1 MAKKKPL
8 LDNLK
13 YIFCKDATNGKQA
26 GFDVQLMRDRLTEIR
41 YDIDHIQGDLDN
53 IITGDLVIIQGDI
66 TNINNR
72 IDAIIEDIKNFK
84 NEFNA
89 FVEHVKNEINRIDI
103 EITQIKGRLDALE
116 QTVEHILKNYDH
128 FEVGTQIVFYQ
139 SAAPRGWSIVQG
151 LDDSVV
157 TVNSVK
163 AGNLAKGTGFDALF
177 SSQYVG
183 STILDE
189 SQMPAHIHSIS
200 TAGSHKH
207 KADITN
213 QKHITQA
220 ALDGVGGP
228 KWGLDG
234 QHSLTPIAPSPG
246 LYEDWSPLSSL
257 GEAGAHTHY
266 ESVSGGDESH
276 THTLDLTV
284 KHISTIVCRKEAP
297 I

>member
-53 IITGDLVIIQGDI
+53 IITGDLVIIQGAI
-66 TNINNR
+66 TDINNR

-103 EITQIKGRLDALE
+103 EITQIKGRLDTLE

-213 QKHITQA
+213 QKHITAA

-228 KWGLDG
+228 KWGLNG
-234 QHSLTPIAPSPG
+234 QKSLTPIAPRPG

-257 GEAGAHTHY
+257 GEAGSHTHY

>member
-1 MAKKKPL
+1 MPKKPL

-13 YIFCKDATNGKQA
+13 YIFCKDASNGKQA

-66 TNINNR
+66 TDINNR
-72 IDAIIEDIKNFK
+72 IDAIIENVKNFK
-84 NEFNA
+84 NEFNK
-89 FVEHVKNEINRIDI
+89 FIEHVKNEVERIDL
-103 EITQIKGRLDALE
+103 EITNIKGRLDALE

-163 AGNLAKGTGFDALF
+163 AGSLAKGTGFDALF

-213 QKHITQA
+213 QKHITAA

-228 KWGLDG
+228 KWGLNG

>member
-13 YIFCKDATNGKQA
+13 YIFCKDASNGKQA

-66 TNINNR
+66 TDINNR
-72 IDAIIEDIKNFK
+72 IDGIIENVKNFK
-84 NEFNA
+84 AEFNK
-89 FVEHVKNEINRIDI
+89 FIEHVNDEIDRIDL
-103 EITQIKGRLDALE
+103 EITNIKGRLDALE
-116 QTVEHILKNYDH
+116 QTVADILKNYDH

-163 AGNLAKGTGFDALF
+163 AGSLAKGTGFDALF

-213 QKHITQA
+213 QKHITAA

-228 KWGLDG
+228 KWGLNG
-234 QHSLTPIAPSPG
+234 QQSLTPIAPSPG

>member
-1 MAKKKPL
+1 MPKKPL

-13 YIFCKDATNGKQA
+13 YIFCKDASNGKQA

-53 IITGDLVIIQGDI
+53 IITGDLVIIQGNI
-66 TNINNR
+66 TDINNR
-72 IDAIIEDIKNFK
+72 IDGIIENVKNFK
-84 NEFNA
+84 AEFNK
-89 FVEHVKNEINRIDI
+89 FIEHVNDEIERIDL
-103 EITQIKGRLDALE
+103 EITNIKGRLDALE

-139 SAAPRGWSIVQG
+139 AAAPRGWSIVQG

-163 AGNLAKGTGFDALF
+163 AGSLVKGTGFDALF

-213 QKHITQA
+213 QKHITAA

-228 KWGLDG
+228 KWGLNG
-234 QHSLTPIAPSPG
+234 QQSLTPIAPQPG

>member
-53 IITGDLVIIQGDI
+53 IITGDLVIIQGAI
-66 TNINNR
+66 TDINNR

-139 SAAPRGWSIVQG
+139 AAAPRGWSIVQG

-163 AGNLAKGTGFDALF
+163 AGSLAKGTGFDALF

-213 QKHITQA
+213 QKHITAA
-220 ALDGVGGP
+220 ALEGVGGP
-228 KWGLDG
+228 KWGLNG
-234 QHSLTPIAPSPG
+234 QKSLTPIAPSPG

-257 GEAGAHTHY
+257 GEAGSHTHY

>member
-1 MAKKKPL
+1 MPKKPL

-13 YIFCKDATNGKQA
+13 YIFCKDASNGKQA

-66 TNINNR
+66 TDINNR
-72 IDAIIEDIKNFK
+72 IDAIIENVKNFK
-84 NEFNA
+84 NEFNK
-89 FVEHVKNEINRIDI
+89 FIEHVNNEVERIDL

-139 SAAPRGWSIVQG
+139 AAAPRGWSIVQG

-213 QKHITQA
+213 QKHITAA

-228 KWGLDG
+228 KWGLNG